1 MRGDM
6 VNRTVQK
13 LGRTGQRALEI
24 LFEPAETP
32 LAKWIVSIFLAVL
45 FAVGILHW
53 GYFLNWFNNKF
64 DMGDWHIIVDPILV
78 FISNAFHS
86 GQFPMHGNSPL
97 FVPDR
102 FLGRPDRPLSPQ
114 MLLLYFVN
122 PATYVM
128 INVWIF
134 FTIGFIGLLLIRR
147 RYQLCLA
154 AFTALFLLFNFSGPI
169 TAHLAVGHVEW
180 VGYFLLPWFVM
191 LVLQLLEGAKTGW
204 GWVFGMALIM
214 LVINL
219 QGVVYIFLWCMAFL
233 LMLAIF
239 QPRFWAPVLKAI
251 LASVL
256 LSMLRILP
264 LAIQYYNSSGV
275 QFIYGFLS
283 ISQMLD
289 AVVVLHPPYILD
301 TPSTQLGGW
310 EVDFYL
316 GLIGFLFVFYFGV
329 IRNWVNQKSYRLLYF
344 PMLVMAFFSL
354 ADDYRLIFN
363 SHIPFM
369 DSQRAP
375 SRFILLPF
383 VFLIVLASLQLQK
396 WIKERDFEGWMD
408 KLAVVFGLVFV
419 GVDLFEHSR
428 AWRLATMSSKVL
440 QKFTDVVVVPLVN
453 RPDPPYVISI
463 ITGLVLTVGTAVILS
478 ILIFRERKMT
488 SQKS

>member
-1 MRGDM
+1 MF
-6 VNRTVQK
+6 NRIMQK
-13 LGRTGQRALEI
+13 LKHTGQKGLDI
-24 LFEPAETP
+24 LFQPADTA
-32 LAKWIVSIFLAVL
+32 LAKWIATIFLAIL
-45 FAVGILHW
+45 FVVGILHW
-53 GYFLNWFNNKF
+53 GYFLNWFNNRF
-64 DMGDWHIIVDPILV
+64 DLGDWHVIVDPILV
-78 FISNAFHS
+78 FISNALHS
-86 GQFPMHGNSPL
+86 GQLPMHGNSPL

-114 MLLLYFVN
+114 ILLLYFMN

-134 FTIGFIGLLLIRR
+134 FAIGFIGLLLIRR

-154 AFTALFLLFNFSGPI
+154 AFTVLFLLFNFSGPI

-191 LVLQLLEGAKTGW
+191 LVLRMLEGEKIGW
-204 GWVFGMALIM
+204 SWVFGMAFTM

-233 LMLAIF
+233 LMLAII
-239 QPRFWAPVLKAI
+239 QPHFWAPVLKAI

-256 LSMLRILP
+256 LSMVRIIP

-275 QFIYGFLS
+275 TFIFGFLS

-289 AVVVLHPPYILD
+289 ALVILHSPYILD
-301 TPSTQLGGW
+301 TPSSQLGSW

-329 IRNWVNQKSYRLLYF
+329 IQNWLSQKSYRLLYF
-344 PMLVMAFFSL
+344 PMMVMAFFSL
-354 ADDYRLIFN
+354 ADDYRPIFN

-375 SRFILLPF
+375 SRFILIPF
-383 VFLIVLASLQLQK
+383 VFLIVLASIQLQK
-396 WIKERDFEGWMD
+396 WIKGRNYEGWMERV
-408 KLAVVFGLVFV
+408 AMASGLVFI

-440 QKFTDVVVVPLVN
+440 EKFTDVVVVPLVN
-453 RPDPPYVISI
+453 RPDPAYVASI
-463 ITGLVLTVGTAVILS
+463 ITGVALTMIAFILLVVFTL
-478 ILIFRERKMT
+478 RERKMT
-488 SQKS
+488 LQNKELTK